1 MTPANFARL
10 QALVTGRPTPSQA
23 FAIAEALRAVV
34 VARHPGT
41 HVDGLA
47 AHAVSEADPVGAAA
61 CRLAAL
67 TIAARYMIAIP
78 EIVEGE
84 IVWSQPI
91 AASEAAR
98 RQLRDL
104 HAVALVISGALE
116 DQASALV
123 IGPSALDGANR
134 DGDDAEIA
142 TVIAPMVTRAQIEAE
157 RDADLDAL
165 AALFPVQVCGSD
177 ALLARVAAVQSV
189 EASIAEWEAFAARLP
204 S

>member
-23 FAIAEALRAVV
+23 FAIAEALRAVA

-104 HAVALVISGALE
+104 HAVALVI
-116 DQASALV
+116 
-123 IGPSALDGANR
+123 GPSALDGANR

-142 TVIAPMVTRAQIEAE
+142 AVVAPMVTRAQIEAE

-204 S
+204 A